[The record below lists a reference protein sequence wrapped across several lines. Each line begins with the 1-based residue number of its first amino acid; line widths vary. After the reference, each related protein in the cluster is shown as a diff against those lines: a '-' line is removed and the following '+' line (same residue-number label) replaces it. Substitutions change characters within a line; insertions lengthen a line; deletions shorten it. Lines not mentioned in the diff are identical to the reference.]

1 MTAIAVLHKEEIL
14 KRVAAGDKIADIG
27 KCYGV
32 TQQAISKQLL
42 SDPEWIDARMSGAL
56 ARIEHWEKEIEAIN
70 EGTSMV
76 MLGRA
81 KEMLSHARWRAEHEF
96 PAKWGGSKVN
106 IQINTQVSSSELL
119 EIEAHELV
127 KLIKTPTNEDK
138 ALVAQIDE

>member
-1 MTAIAVLHKEEIL
+1 MTAIAILHKDEIL
-14 KRVAAGDKIADIG
+14 KRVAAGDKISDIG
-27 KCYGV
+27 KSYGV

-56 ARIEHWEKEIEAIN
+56 ARIEHWEKEIEAIK

-81 KEMLSHARWRAEHEF
+81 REMLSHARWRAEHEF

-106 IQINTQVSSSELL
+106 IQINNSVPSSELF
-119 EIEAHELV
+119 EQEAHELV
-127 KLIKTPTNEDK
+127 KLIHDNK
-138 ALVAQIDE
+138 AVTDDES